1 MDTANVPGWVVDLVG
16 IANFFEI
23 FSAIAIVI
31 IAVAAVLVLKQVLEI
46 LMEIKSIVETEVR
59 KDILPSVADTLK
71 NVKTMSD
78 DAAATTHNVTVA
90 ANRVSNIVGTAA
102 TKMESPLIKAIGIA
116 SGLIAGARAVRGS
129 RGEEPKKKRGFFG

>member
-1 MDTANVPGWVVDLVG
+1 MDTANVPGWVVTLVG
-16 IANFFEI
+16 VANFFEI
-23 FSAIAIVI
+23 FSALAMVA

-46 LMEIKSIVETEVR
+46 LLEIKSIVETEVR

-90 ANRVSNIVGTAA
+90 ANRVSNIVGAAA
-102 TKMESPLIKAIGIA
+102 TKMELPLIKFIGVA
-116 SGLIAGARAVRGS
+116 SGLIAGARAVRG
-129 RGEEPKKKRGFFG
+129 RGEEPKKKKGFFG

>member
-1 MDTANVPGWVVDLVG
+1 MNNVPSWVVDLVG
-16 IANFFEI
+16 VANFFEI
-23 FSAIAIVI
+23 FSALAIVAI
-31 IAVAAVLVLKQVLEI
+31 GVVAVLILKQGLEI
-46 LMEIKSIVETEVR
+46 LKEVQSIVENEVR
-59 KDILPSVADTLK
+59 KDILPSVAGTLQ

-102 TKMESPLIKAIGIA
+102 TKMESPLIKAVGIA

>member
-1 MDTANVPGWVVDLVG
+1 MVG
-16 IANFFEI
+16 VANFFEI
-23 FSAIAIVI
+23 FSALAIVAI
-31 IAVAAVLVLKQVLEI
+31 GVVAVLILKQGLEI
-46 LMEIKSIVETEVR
+46 LKEVQSIVENEVR
-59 KDILPSVADTLK
+59 KDILPSVAGTLQ

-102 TKMESPLIKAIGIA
+102 TKMESPLIKAVGIA